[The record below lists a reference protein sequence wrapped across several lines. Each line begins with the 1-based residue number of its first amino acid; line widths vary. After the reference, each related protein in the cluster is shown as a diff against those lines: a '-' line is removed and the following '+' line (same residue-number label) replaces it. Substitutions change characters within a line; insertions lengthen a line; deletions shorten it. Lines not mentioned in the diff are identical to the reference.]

1 MNYGNDY
8 GIDNIRRV
16 TSLPDII
23 HEGIVS
29 DSIQKEF
36 MCTSLVPIG

>member
-16 TSLPDII
+16 IFLLDII
-23 HEGIVS
+23 YEGIVS
-29 DSIQKEF
+29 DLI
-36 MCTSLVPIG
+36 